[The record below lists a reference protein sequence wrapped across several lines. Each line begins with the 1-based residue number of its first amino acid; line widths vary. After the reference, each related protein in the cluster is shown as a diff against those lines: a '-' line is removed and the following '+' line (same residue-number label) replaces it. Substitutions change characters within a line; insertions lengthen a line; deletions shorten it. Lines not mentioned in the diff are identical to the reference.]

1 MKGKRV
7 QFDDEILAALGAVAQ
22 QQGVSFQELADE
34 AFKDLLKKHHQPV
47 GFKASLKESLG
58 DKEKRGRGNV
68 VKLNPRKGR

>member
-7 QFDDEILAALGAVAQ
+7 QFDDEIWAAIEAVAHAE
-22 QQGVSFQELADE
+22 GKSFQQLADE
-34 AFKDLLKKHHQPV
+34 AFKDLLKKHRQPV